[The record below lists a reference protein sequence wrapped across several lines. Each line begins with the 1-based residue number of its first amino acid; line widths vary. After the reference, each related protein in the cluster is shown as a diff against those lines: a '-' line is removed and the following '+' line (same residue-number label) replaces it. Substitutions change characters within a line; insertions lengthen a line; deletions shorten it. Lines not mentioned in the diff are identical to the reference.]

1 MTWTWANSGRWWG
14 KPGMLQSMGSQR
26 VRHNLTTEQQ
36 QQISPK
42 YQNSW
47 DFLYAVLF
55 FLLLHSNCYI
65 LLYYTLL
72 MYWVYCL
79 LYTPWNIG
87 QRFMFY
93 KNSEKELDTEY
104 SSVQFQF
111 SSITQSCLILCD
123 PMDCSIPGFLVL
135 HWISEFAQI
144 HVHWVSDYIQPS
156 HPLLPPSPSALNLS
170 QHQGFFWIGSSH
182 QVVKILELQLQ
193 HQSFQLIFRVD
204 FL

>member
-1 MTWTWANSGRWWG
+1 MLYSIVLASTKQHESAIGLLMSPPTWTSLPLPSPWMLSF
-14 KPGMLQSMGSQR
+14 KPDFSLSSFTCITFVAGEIFIYFCCF
-26 VRHNLTTEQQ
+26 NL
-36 QQISPK
+36 P
-42 YQNSW
+42 
-47 DFLYAVLF
+47 
-55 FLLLHSNCYI
+55 C
-65 LLYYTLL
+65 
-72 MYWVYCL
+72 YCL
-79 LYTPWNIG
+79 VT
-87 QRFMFY
+87 
-93 KNSEKELDTEY
+93 K
-104 SSVQFQF
+104 
-111 SSITQSCLILCD
+111 SCLILCD
-123 PMDCSIPGFLVL
+123 PMDCNIPGFLVL